1 MLVAANLVVGAA
13 WIGRDRLVAAGW
25 LAPAP
30 PTRIDLPPQ
39 PVPPVEQAGGP
50 ERPAVEPPPVAVEPP
65 PVAVEPARVCAAFGP
80 FQSRQEAAPLGE
92 RIASAGGEA
101 RVTEQAEVGEPDYHV
116 YVAPAASRALAHRT
130 WGELV
135 RQGIDAFVIPRGE
148 RENGVSVGVFTRS
161 DLAIA
166 QRDRVAELGFRVA
179 MRTVGRS
186 RTVYLVEAWDAPP
199 QATAGYIGAPCDADT
214 ISTPER

>member
-30 PTRIDLPPQ
+30 PARIDLPPQ
-39 PVPPVEQAGGP
+39 PVPPVEQAVRP
-50 ERPAVEPPPVAVEPP
+50 TRPVVERSPVA
-65 PVAVEPARVCAAFGP
+65 AEPARVCAAFGP
-80 FQSRQEAAPLGE
+80 FQTRLDAAALGE

-148 RENGVSVGVFTRS
+148 RENGVSVGVFTRR

>member
-1 MLVAANLVVGAA
+1 MLVAANLVVGTA

-25 LAPAP
+25 LAPP
-30 PTRIDLPPQ
+30 PSRIDLPPQ
-39 PVPPVEQAGGP
+39 PVPPVEQATLP
-50 ERPAVEPPPVAVEPP
+50 VEPSPVAVEPSK
-65 PVAVEPARVCAAFGP
+65 VCAAFGP
-80 FQSRQEAAPLGE
+80 FQTRQGAAALGE
-92 RIASAGGEA
+92 RIRSAGGEA
-101 RVTEQAEVGEPDYHV
+101 RVIEQAEVGEPDYHV

-148 RENGVSVGVFTRS
+148 RQNGVSVGVFTRS
-161 DLAIA
+161 ELAIA

-186 RTVYLVEAWDAPP
+186 HTVYLVEAWDAPTH
-199 QATAGYIGAPCDADT
+199 ATAGHVGGPCDADT
-214 ISTPER
+214 IPAPER

>member
-1 MLVAANLVVGAA
+1 MLVAANLVVGTA

-25 LAPAP
+25 LAAP
-30 PTRIDLPPQ
+30 PPSRIDLPPQ
-39 PVPPVEQAGGP
+39 PVPPVEQAALP
-50 ERPAVEPPPVAVEPP
+50 VEPS

-80 FQSRQEAAPLGE
+80 FQTRQEAAALRE
-92 RIASAGGEA
+92 RIASAGSEA

-161 DLAIA
+161 NLAIA
-166 QRDRVAELGFRVA
+166 QRDRVAELGFPVA
-179 MRTVGRS
+179 MRTVR
-186 RTVYLVEAWDAPP
+186 RRHTVYLVEAWDAPP
-199 QATAGYIGAPCDADT
+199 QAIAGHLGGPCDA
-214 ISTPER
+214 P